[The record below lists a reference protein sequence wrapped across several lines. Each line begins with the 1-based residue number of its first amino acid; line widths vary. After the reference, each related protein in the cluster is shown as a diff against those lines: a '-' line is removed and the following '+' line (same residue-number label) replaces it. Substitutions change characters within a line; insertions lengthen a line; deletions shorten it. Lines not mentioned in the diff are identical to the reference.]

1 MKLGGFRVKHGMTEG
16 CPKGGVSKGGNENG
30 EWRIDVSIEATEC
43 PQDGN
48 LHNEENFGNKIE
60 VFNSPTPSAIF
71 RFSTAYIK
79 TTGKA

>member
-1 MKLGGFRVKHGMTEG
+1 MENGEWRI
-16 CPKGGVSKGGNENG
+16 ENG

-60 VFNSPTPSAIF
+60 VLLLSFLC
-71 RFSTAYIK
+71 
-79 TTGKA
+79 